1 MYHGCEEEFMA
12 KRKGLTF
19 YQKKKRMNT
28 SLVKEIFSWS
38 AGILISVFVG
48 VVATLFFGMKIQ
60 VVGDSM
66 HPDLLNGQSVYVDRF
81 RYLLSTPKRGDVIV
95 FLPNGNE
102 NAHYYVKRVVAVPG
116 DHLMIRDGVLYVNGL
131 ESKWV
136 KDYIK
141 DPGIAVN
148 DITLKSKEYFCMGD
162 DPQNSEDSRSANLG
176 AVEEI
181 DIIGKVWFRGGY
193 EELDMGLVK

>member
-1 MYHGCEEEFMA
+1 MA
-12 KRKGLTF
+12 KRRGLTF

-28 SLVKEIFSWS
+28 SLIKEIFSWV
-38 AGILISVFVG
+38 AGIFISIFIG

-66 HPDLLNGQSVYVDRF
+66 IPELKNGQTVYVDRF

-116 DHLMIRDGVLYVNGL
+116 DHLMIRDGELYVNGL

-136 KDYIK
+136 TEYIE

-148 DITLKSKEYFCMGD
+148 DITLKNNEYFCIGD
-162 DPQNSEDSRSANLG
+162 DPSNSEDSRSANLG
-176 AVEEI
+176 AVEET
-181 DIIGKVWFRGGY
+181 DIIGKVWFRAGF
-193 EELDMGLVK
+193 EELRQGFVK

>member
-1 MYHGCEEEFMA
+1 MA

-28 SLVKEIFSWS
+28 DLVKEVCTWI
-38 AGILISVFVG
+38 AGIVISIFIG

-66 HPDLLNGQSVYVDRF
+66 YPELRNGQSVFVDRF

-116 DHLMIRDGVLYVNGL
+116 DHIMIRDGELYVNGL

-136 KDYIK
+136 KEYIEN
-141 DPGIAVN
+141 PGIAAN

-162 DPQNSEDSRSANLG
+162 SPENSEDSRSANLG

-181 DIIGKVWFRGGY
+181 DIIGKVWFRAGY
-193 EELDMGLVK
+193 EDLDMGFVK